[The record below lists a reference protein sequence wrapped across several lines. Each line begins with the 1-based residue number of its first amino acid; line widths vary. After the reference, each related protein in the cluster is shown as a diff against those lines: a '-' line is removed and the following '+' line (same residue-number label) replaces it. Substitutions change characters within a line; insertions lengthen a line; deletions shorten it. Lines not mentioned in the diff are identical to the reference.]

1 MKNRITLLFFLTS
14 VFLLQAQTK
23 TTVAFLTMSYDE
35 ETIGKTEARMV
46 QETVTNAFVS
56 SKKFTVVDRQKL
68 EELEK
73 EKNLQRSESFMDSQ
87 NSFTDGLSKG
97 ANYLVDGSIMDINYS
112 EGKGGW
118 TANVTI
124 QLRML
129 DVSTGEI
136 MATGIV
142 NSQFEEDSPVIKKA
156 MKSLYSKDEL
166 KAIEAK
172 NALLQA
178 SKEHK
183 KDAFSTALMRLAE
196 NTKRFTGTILPIQ
209 VEVVSWDNKKN
220 EIVLAAGSHAGVQ
233 VGQLVDVVKI
243 SEVSIGDDT
252 VVRNEVVGTAWI
264 VRVDDQNFSVASI
277 IDNQKE
283 INKAS
288 KANERIGMIIR

>member
-1 MKNRITLLFFLTS
+1 GDLSQNFNPKLIFEMKNRITLLFFLTS

-35 ETIGKTEARMV
+35 ETIGRAEARMV

-97 ANYLVDGSIMDINYS
+97 ANYLVDGSIMDVNYS

-136 MATGIV
+136 MSTGIV
-142 NSQFEEDSPVIKKA
+142 SSQFEEDSPVIKKA

-166 KAIEAK
+166 KAIDAK

-178 SKEHK
+178 AKEHK
-183 KDAFSTALMRLAE
+183 KDAFSTALMRLSE

-209 VEVVSWDNKKN
+209 AEVVSWDNKKN

-243 SEVSIGDDT
+243 SEVSIGNDT

-283 INKAS
+283 I
-288 KANERIGMIIR
+288 

>member
-14 VFLLQAQTK
+14 VLLLQAQTK
-23 TTVAFLTMSYDE
+23 TTVAFLAMTYDE

-129 DVSTGEI
+129 NVSTGEI